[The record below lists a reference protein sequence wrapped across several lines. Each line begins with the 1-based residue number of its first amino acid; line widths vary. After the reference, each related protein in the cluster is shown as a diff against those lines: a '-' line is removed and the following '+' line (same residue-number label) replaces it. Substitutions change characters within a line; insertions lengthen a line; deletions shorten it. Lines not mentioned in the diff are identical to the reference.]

1 MPTFVFKGRNR
12 FNEIVSG
19 ERMAPSRGALEMM
32 LRREQIVLSNAR
44 EKGKQIALPKLS
56 GGGKKVPDKLV
67 AIFTR
72 QFSIMIDAGLPLV
85 QCLDLLGNQQENK
98 VFKSVLLQVR
108 SDVEAGMTL
117 SDAAGKHPKAFD
129 NLYVNMLA
137 AGEAAGILDIVL
149 QRLAVYIEK
158 MVKLRSDVKS
168 AMIYPVSVIVIS
180 VGVISI
186 IMIWVIPSFRKIFE
200 TMVGPGEAL
209 PMPTEIVVAIS
220 GFMASYWWLIALVIG
235 AIAMAI
241 KAYYK
246 TEGGRKKIDTLMLK
260 LPIFGPLL
268 KKIAIARFSRT
279 LATMLSS
286 GVPIL
291 ESLDITSRTAGNVV
305 VMEAVRKVRAAIERG
320 QTMFEPLKAASS
332 IFPPMVAQMIGVGE
346 ATGAMDAML
355 SKIADFYEQE
365 VDTAIKSM
373 LTMLEPAMIGFL
385 GITIG
390 SIVIAMYLPLFK
402 LIAKL
407 ASH

>member
-12 FNEIVSG
+12 FNEVISG

-32 LRREQIVLSNAR
+32 LRREQIVLASAR

-56 GGGKKVPDKLV
+56 GGGKKVPEKDL

-72 QFSIMIDAGLPLV
+72 QFWIMIDAGLPLV

-98 VFKSVLLQVR
+98 GFKSVLNQVR
-108 SDVEAGMTL
+108 TDVEAGMTL
-117 SDAAGKHPKAFD
+117 SDAAAKHPKAFE

-149 QRLAVYIEK
+149 QRLSVYIEK
-158 MVKLRSDVKS
+158 MVKLKGDVKS

-180 VGVISI
+180 MGVISV
-186 IMIWVIPSFRKIFE
+186 IMVWVIPSFRKIFE
-200 TMVGPGEAL
+200 SMVGPGEAL
-209 PMPTEIVVAIS
+209 PLPTEIVVAIS
-220 GFMASYWWLIALVIG
+220 GFMASYWWLILLVAG
-235 AIAMAI
+235 AGVVAI

-246 TEGGRKKIDTLMLK
+246 TDGGRKVLDTIILK
-260 LPIFGPLL
+260 APIFGPLM

-291 ESLDITSRTAGNVV
+291 ESLDITARTAGNVV
-305 VMEAVRKVRAAIERG
+305 IMEAVRKVRVAIERG
-320 QTMFEPLKAASS
+320 QTMFEPLKASA

-346 ATGAMDAML
+346 QTGAMDAML

-365 VDTAIKSM
+365 VDTAVKSM

-385 GITIG
+385 GVTIG
-390 SIVIAMYLPLFK
+390 GIVIAMYLPLFK
-402 LIAKL
+402 LISKL

>member
-12 FNEIVSG
+12 FNEMISG

-32 LRREQIVLSNAR
+32 LRREQIILASAR
-44 EKGKQIALPKLS
+44 EKGKTIALPKLS
-56 GGGKKVPDKLV
+56 GGGKKVPDKDL

-85 QCLDLLGNQQENK
+85 QCLELLGQQQENK
-98 VFKSVLLQVR
+98 TFKSTLLQVR
-108 SDVEAGMTL
+108 ADVEAGMTL
-117 SDAAGKHPKAFD
+117 SDSAAKHPKAFEA
-129 NLYVNMLA
+129 LYVNMLA

-149 QRLAVYIEK
+149 QRLSVYIEK
-158 MVKLRSDVKS
+158 MVKLKSDVKS

-180 VGVISI
+180 IGVISV

-200 TMVGPGEAL
+200 SMVGPGEAL
-209 PMPTEIVVAIS
+209 PLPTEIVVAIS
-220 GFMASYWWLIALVIG
+220 GFMASYWWLIALVAG
-235 AIAMAI
+235 ASVVAI
-241 KAYYK
+241 KSYYK
-246 TEGGRKKIDTLMLK
+246 TDNGRRVLDTLMLK
-260 LPIFGPLL
+260 APILGDLM

-291 ESLDITSRTAGNVV
+291 ESLDITYRTAGNVV
-305 VMEAVRKVRAAIERG
+305 IMEAVRKIRVAIERG
-320 QTMFEPLKAASS
+320 QTMFEPLKASA
-332 IFPPMVAQMIGVGE
+332 IFPAMVAQMIGVGE
-346 ATGAMDAML
+346 QTGAMDAML

-365 VDTAIKSM
+365 VDTAVKSM

-402 LIAKL
+402 LISKL

>member
-1 MPTFVFKGRNR
+1 
-12 FNEIVSG
+12 
-19 ERMAPSRGALEMM
+19 MAPSRGALEMM

-56 GGGKKVPDKLV
+56 GGGKKVPDKDL

-85 QCLDLLGNQQENK
+85 QCLDLLGQQQENK
-98 VFKSVLLQVR
+98 TFRAVLGQVR
-108 SDVEAGMTL
+108 ADVEAGMTL
-117 SDAAGKHPKAFD
+117 SDAAAKHPRAFEA
-129 NLYVNMLA
+129 LYVNMLA

-149 QRLAVYIEK
+149 QRLSVYIEK
-158 MVKLRSDVKS
+158 MVKLKGDVKS

-180 VGVISI
+180 VGVIAV

-200 TMVGPGEAL
+200 SMVGPGEAL
-209 PMPTEIVVAIS
+209 PLPTEIVVAIS
-220 GFMASYWWLIALVIG
+220 AFMASYWWLIALVIG
-235 AIAMAI
+235 AAIMGI

-246 TEGGRKKIDTLMLK
+246 TDGGRKTIDTIMLK
-260 LPIFGPLL
+260 APIIGPLL

-305 VMEAVRKVRAAIERG
+305 IMEAVRKVRLAIERG
-320 QTMFEPLKAASS
+320 QTMVEPLKASQ
-332 IFPPMVAQMIGVGE
+332 IFPAMVSQMIGVGE

-365 VDTAIKSM
+365 VDTAVKSM

-402 LIAKL
+402 LISKL